1 MPVTASCQNF
11 KPFFTLFHLSS
22 LSTLFPLFDLQFEGK
37 QFIKHVTL
45 FVCLFPSRESKKTL
59 ITKVGSIRF
68 ICIRNLFKIWFDGD
82 FSFSDIRCLQI
93 KIDQSIFYIQN
104 FVSGYRTLASVQ
116 DLVAL
121 LLEHVKSFQIKSYN
135 MMINVNCFYLNES
148 SYYRIHVKG
157 LVLKITSERASRLSS
172 LLTHSVGMTFS
183 PGLFENFH
191 SLNHF

>member
-1 MPVTASCQNF
+1 M
-11 KPFFTLFHLSS
+11 SS
-22 LSTLFPLFDLQFEGK
+22 NK
-37 QFIKHVTL
+37 N
-45 FVCLFPSRESKKTL
+45 R
-59 ITKVGSIRF
+59 SIYF
-68 ICIRNLFKIWFDGD
+68 LY
-82 FSFSDIRCLQI
+82 S
-93 KIDQSIFYIQN
+93 N
-104 FVSGYRTLASVQ
+104 FVSGYPTLASVQ

-121 LLEHVKSFQIKSYN
+121 LLEHVKSFQIKSCN

>member
-1 MPVTASCQNF
+1 M
-11 KPFFTLFHLSS
+11 
-22 LSTLFPLFDLQFEGK
+22 
-37 QFIKHVTL
+37 

-121 LLEHVKSFQIKSYN
+121 PLEHVKSFQIKSYN

-157 LVLKITSERASRLSS
+157 LVLKFTSERASLLSS
-172 LLTHSVGMTFS
+172 LLTHSVGTTFS
-183 PGLFENFH
+183 PGLFENFLYVH